1 MLTEH
6 EPTGWVSCPCPEDP
20 SWEAGTAQYAM
31 TKLENVSV
39 AGLCIVLHRQPRPG
53 MLLTIEFLRAPK
65 SFAPPVTARVMQ
77 LPRNSLPSLLGRI
90 EPLLGRSLEDPELR
104 LSLQIALKI
113 RHLLAK
119 GS

>member
-20 SWEAGTAQYAM
+20 NWEAGTAQYAM

-39 AGLCIVLHRQPRPG
+39 AGVHIVLHRQPRPG

-65 SFAPPVTARVMQ
+65 NFAPPVTARVMQ
-77 LPRNSLPSLLGRI
+77 VRKHLRSGWLVECEFLRKLSDEELHAALTAPA
-90 EPLLGRSLEDPELR
+90 PLK
-104 LSLQIALKI
+104 ATC
-113 RHLLAK
+113 
-119 GS
+119 